1 MIPDR
6 IKSLIDP
13 VYATWLDASSP
24 SVPAGFQPTVQQMRE
39 GFRQQVAIS
48 NGPIDECLLVENT
61 SINGRSGHQIP
72 IRLYRHR
79 NAMEQ
84 SATCI
89 FLHGGGWVLG
99 DLDTHE
105 GLCNDLAIRTGVNVI
120 AVDYRLSPEHTYPK
134 ALHDVIDVLT
144 TVSAETHRFGVDAN
158 RIAIMGDSA
167 GASLALAAAL
177 TLRGQKALPIAM
189 ILVYPGIGDT
199 MDRPSFTENHDVPGL
214 TPELMQFFMMSYLGG
229 ESLPD
234 PLAAPLTVQDKA
246 GLPPTFISVGELD
259 PLRDDGTELAA
270 QLSAANV
277 PVTLDRAAGL
287 GHGFLWVRRQSTV
300 AGDVFTKLA
309 EFVRSSLVVGNH

>member
-13 VYATWLDASSP
+13 VYAAWLDASSP
-24 SVPAGFQPTVQQMRE
+24 SAPAGFQPTVQQMRE
-39 GFRQQVAIS
+39 GFKQQVAIS
-48 NGPIDECLLVENT
+48 NGPVDENLLVENT
-61 SINGRSGHQIP
+61 GINGRDGHEIP
-72 IRLYRHR
+72 IRQYRHR
-79 NAMEQ
+79 NSNEQ

-120 AVDYRLSPEHTYPK
+120 AVDYRLSPENTYPA
-134 ALHDVIDVLT
+134 ALHDVLDVLT
-144 TVSAETHRFGVDAN
+144 TVSAEAQRFGVDAN

-177 TLRGQKALPIAM
+177 TLRGQKALPKAM
-189 ILVYPGIGDT
+189 VLVYPGIGDT
-199 MDRPSFTENHDVPGL
+199 MDRPSFTENQDVPGL
-214 TPELMQFFMMSYLGG
+214 TPELMRFFMMSYIGG
-229 ESLPD
+229 ESLPN

-246 GLPPTFISVGELD
+246 GLPPTLISVGELD

-270 QLSAANV
+270 QLLAVNV
-277 PVTLDRAAGL
+277 PVILDRADRL
-287 GHGFLWVRRQSTV
+287 GHGFLWVRRQSAT

-309 EFVRSSLVVGNH
+309 DFVQTSLVASND